1 MDSHDIS
8 INSSDS
14 EETKELKELKRQ
26 ILSLQKQLEE
36 EKNTSKSLR
45 GGGMLKTEPID
56 LYKGEQLDFVL
67 SILEQAKE
75 KCPPNSRPLDILNSI
90 LSQNKS
96 VGRGREILMELEK
109 IFGRGDNFTKA
120 DISALKSLGFTYVS
134 SKKHPKLKFMD
145 KYLFVLSSSPSD
157 SRRGNRNKLSEI
169 CKCIAISLKI

>member
-14 EETKELKELKRQ
+14 EETKELKRK
-26 ILSLQKQLEE
+26 ILSLQTQLET
-36 EKNTSKSLR
+36 EKKISKSLR

-56 LYKGEQLDFVL
+56 LYPGEQLDFVL
-67 SILEQAKE
+67 SILEQAKG
-75 KCPPNSRPLDILNSI
+75 KCPPDSRPLDILNSI

-96 VGRGREILMELEK
+96 VGRGRKILMELEK
-109 IFGRGDNFTKA
+109 IFGRGDNFTEA

-169 CKCIAISLKI
+169 CKCIALSLKI

>member
-1 MDSHDIS
+1 MDSYDIS

-14 EETKELKELKRQ
+14 EETKELKRK
-26 ILSLQKQLEE
+26 ILSLQAQLEI
-36 EKNTSKSLR
+36 EKNISKSLR

-56 LYKGEQLDFVL
+56 LYPGEQIDFVL

-75 KCPPNSRPLDILNSI
+75 KCPPDSRPLDILNSI

-96 VGRGREILMELEK
+96 VGRGRKILMELEK
-109 IFGRGDNFTKA
+109 IFGHGDNFTEA
-120 DISALKSLGFTYVS
+120 DISALKSLGFTYIS

-169 CKCIAISLKI
+169 CKCIALSLKI

>member
-1 MDSHDIS
+1 MDSYDIS

-14 EETKELKELKRQ
+14 EETKELKRK
-26 ILSLQKQLEE
+26 ILSLQAQLEI
-36 EKNTSKSLR
+36 EKNISKSLR

-56 LYKGEQLDFVL
+56 LYPGEQIDFVL

-75 KCPPNSRPLDILNSI
+75 KCPPDSRPLDILNSI

-96 VGRGREILMELEK
+96 VGRGRKILMELEK
-109 IFGRGDNFTKA
+109 IFGHGDNFTEA
-120 DISALKSLGFTYVS
+120 DISDLKSLGFTYIS

-169 CKCIAISLKI
+169 CKCIALSLKI